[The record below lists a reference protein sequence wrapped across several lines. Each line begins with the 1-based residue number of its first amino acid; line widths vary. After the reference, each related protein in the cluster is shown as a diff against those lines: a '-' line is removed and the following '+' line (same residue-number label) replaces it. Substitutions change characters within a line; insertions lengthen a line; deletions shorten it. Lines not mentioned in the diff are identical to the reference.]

1 MAPPMPMPMPMP
13 PSKPFGPNGE
23 PDWPKTEP
31 DGPNKSA
38 VPRRPWVGPTL
49 ATATPRA
56 KQAAAACEEQTSR
69 RWRTVK
75 LVFPRA
81 RPHESDDEAAAR
93 ALGA

>member
-1 MAPPMPMPMPMP
+1 MPTEATQK
-13 PSKPFGPNGE
+13 PS
-23 PDWPKTEP
+23 
-31 DGPNKSA
+31 
-38 VPRRPWVGPTL
+38 
-49 ATATPRA
+49 A

-93 ALGA
+93 ALGARVGGHGAVCGLVLVKAHCCARRGEFGAVKCCNLQK